1 MVTCGM
7 YNESGEF
14 AIRVGIPAKSGVA
27 GGIFGRKRR
36 HGNRYFRPALDA
48 NGNSIAGF
56 KILEL
61 LSAQEGWSILIAS
74 YPAILAGFLFRQN
87 LTFVSYQSS
96 YKTVLK
102 VSLYHAYL
110 FLLNNIVQP
119 SAICGGVKDETNISN
134 GKTTCS

>member
-1 MVTCGM
+1 M

-27 GGIFGRKRR
+27 GGIFGCVK
-36 HGNRYFRPALDA
+36 GDMGIGIFGPALDA

-61 LSAQEGWSILIAS
+61 LSAQEGWSIFNRELSCYTSRIF
-74 YPAILAGFLFRQN
+74 IRQN

-110 FLLNNIVQP
+110 FP
-119 SAICGGVKDETNISN
+119 S
-134 GKTTCS
+134 

>member
-1 MVTCGM
+1 M
-7 YNESGEF
+7 
-14 AIRVGIPAKSGVA
+14 GI
-27 GGIFGRKRR
+27 GIFG
-36 HGNRYFRPALDA
+36 PALDA

-96 YKTVLK
+96 YKNSAESFSISCIFVP
-102 VSLYHAYL
+102 
-110 FLLNNIVQP
+110 LLNNIVQP

>member
-1 MVTCGM
+1 M
-7 YNESGEF
+7 
-14 AIRVGIPAKSGVA
+14 GI
-27 GGIFGRKRR
+27 GIFG
-36 HGNRYFRPALDA
+36 PALDA

-87 LTFVSYQSS
+87 LNFVSYQSS

-110 FLLNNIVQP
+110 FP
-119 SAICGGVKDETNISN
+119 SE
-134 GKTTCS
+134 